1 MSAMAI
7 SIVNYM
13 HELKEAGFTDKQSE
27 VQARQ
32 MEQIVTEVKNEL
44 ATKQDLKNLELVIK
58 KDMDV
63 AIERLRYETLKFVV
77 WANVGVIVTLGGM
90 LAKGFHWF

>member
-1 MSAMAI
+1 MSAMSI

-13 HELKEAGFTDKQSE
+13 HELKAAGFTDQQSE

-32 MEQIVTEVKNEL
+32 MEQVVAEVKNEL

-63 AIERLRYETLKFVV
+63 VIEKLRYETLKFVV
-77 WANVGVIVTLGGM
+77 WTSVGVIVTLGGM
-90 LAKGFHWF
+90 LAKGFHWL

>member
-1 MSAMAI
+1 MVAV

-13 HELKEAGFTDKQSE
+13 HDLKQAGFTDKQSE

-32 MEQIVTEVKNEL
+32 LEQIVTEVKSEL
-44 ATKQDLKNLELVIK
+44 ATKQDLELAIAATKRDLEL
-58 KDMDV
+58 
-63 AIERLRYETLKFVV
+63 AIEKLRYETLRFVV
-77 WANVGVIVTLGGM
+77 WTGIGVVMTLSAL